1 MLFAGKPCQS
11 LSVAKA
17 FHAQFVLD
25 LFFFFKQF
33 QSHCIYQVFPMQKS
47 KSSTSLNLK
56 EGKQEEQL
64 SIKVLRFLILGKKVS
79 RV

>member
-1 MLFAGKPCQS
+1 
-11 LSVAKA
+11 
-17 FHAQFVLD
+17 
-25 LFFFFKQF
+25 
-33 QSHCIYQVFPMQKS
+33 MQKS